1 MKLATKLLIAIF
13 LSTVF
18 VIIITNLSFYHISKS
33 FYKHQLQEGVEN
45 RLEAHT
51 KVLAVHSDVTTLDH
65 VMIMEAGQEENSF
78 VIFDQSLEVIQSSR
92 PLTNEVIA
100 TYQDWIILHADQ
112 SKHTEFVETM
122 EEHIP
127 HAWSFTSFSSE
138 EGVSGYLFLDQ
149 DTGSFEATRNNLL
162 LLTFVIG
169 FFAVCLAVMLSIYL
183 SKRLSAPVKK
193 AQLLTRKIAL
203 GDFEV
208 DVPPSTSK
216 DEVSELLTDISL
228 MAKNLKEYR
237 DERQRLFTNI
247 SHDLRTPLTYIKGYS
262 ALLKDQSLEPTVVQ
276 EQSNVIYREAS
287 RMEHLVNDLFQLMKY
302 EEEEYQ
308 LEKERTNMYDFFA
321 QLQAKIQLD
330 LNSKQLYCH
339 VHADTVDINV
349 PIDQMQFERAI
360 MNVLSNSI
368 RHTDP
373 GGQIDVTL
381 SKEEKICIIQIR
393 DNGSGIP
400 EKDLQRIWK
409 RFYRV
414 DASRSTKL
422 GGSGLGLAIT
432 KEIIHLLKG
441 EISVSSKLGEGTT
454 FLIKIP
460 AE

>member
-18 VIIITNLSFYHISKS
+18 VIIIMNLSFYHISKS
-33 FYKHQLQEGVEN
+33 YYKHQLQEGVEN
-45 RLEAHT
+45 RLEAHA

-92 PLTNEVIA
+92 PLSNEEIT

-112 SKHTEFVETM
+112 SKRTEFVETM

-127 HAWSFTSFSSE
+127 HAWSFRSFSSD

-162 LLTFVIG
+162 LLTFLIG
-169 FFAVCLAVMLSIYL
+169 FFTVCLAVMFSIYL

-208 DVPPSTSK
+208 DMPPSTSK

-276 EQSNVIYREAS
+276 EQSNVIYQEAS

-308 LEKERTNMYDFFA
+308 LEEERTNMYDFFA

-330 LNSKQLYCH
+330 LNSKQLYFH

-373 GGQIDVTL
+373 GGQIDVIL

-400 EKDLQRIWK
+400 EKDLQRIWE

-432 KEIIHLLKG
+432 KEIIHLHKG
-441 EISVSSKLGEGTT
+441 EISVSSKIGEGTT

>member
-33 FYKHQLQEGVEN
+33 YYKHQLQEEVEK
-45 RLEAHT
+45 RLEAHA
-51 KVLAVHSDVTTLDH
+51 KVLAVHSNVTTLDH

-78 VIFDQSLEVIQSSR
+78 VIFDHAFEVIQSSR
-92 PLTNEVIA
+92 PLTNEEITA
-100 TYQDWIILHADQ
+100 YQEWIILHADQ
-112 SKHTEFVETM
+112 LKKTEFVETM

-127 HAWSFTSFSSE
+127 HAWSFAPFSSE

-149 DTGSFEATRNNLL
+149 DTGSFEATRYNLL

-169 FFAVCLAVMLSIYL
+169 FLAVCLAVILSVYL
-183 SKRLSAPVKK
+183 SKRLTAPVKK

-208 DVPPSTSK
+208 DVPSSTSK

-228 MAKNLKEYR
+228 MAKSLKEYR
-237 DERQRLFTNI
+237 DERQQLFTNI

-262 ALLKDQSLEPTVVQ
+262 ALLKDQQLEPTVVK
-276 EQSNVIYREAS
+276 EQSNVIYQEAS

-302 EEEEYQ
+302 EEGEYQ
-308 LEKERTNMYDFFA
+308 LEEERTNIYDFFA

-330 LNSKQLYCH
+330 LKAKQLH
-339 VHADTVDINV
+339 FNVHANNMDINV
-349 PIDQMQFERAI
+349 SIDQMQFERAI
-360 MNVLSNSI
+360 MNVLSNAI
-368 RHTDP
+368 RYTDP

-381 SKEEKICIIQIR
+381 SKEETLCLVQIK
-393 DNGSGIP
+393 DNGFGIP
-400 EKDLQRIWK
+400 KQDLQRIWE

-432 KEIIHLLKG
+432 KEIIHLHKG
-441 EISVSSKLGEGTT
+441 EISVSSKIGEGAT
-454 FLIKIP
+454 FLIKMP